1 MNVLDIAIILLIAY
15 GAYNGW
21 KYGCFSS
28 ILSLLGSL
36 FIFVL
41 AFYIKNPLS
50 VLFYENLPFQSFTG
64 MFKGISSMNILVYE
78 LVSYL
83 ICLIVLATVFGI
95 ILKATGIVDK
105 LIKLT
110 FIFALPSKIFG
121 LLIGGLQFY
130 IFVFA
135 GLFVVG
141 QLPFGV
147 KYFKESRYSETIV
160 TKTPLLSSVTNDLY
174 YSTVE
179 IFDICMDYSGVK
191 DKTKG
196 DYDALEV
203 LLKYDI
209 ITADSVQTLID
220 KNKIKI
226 EGADYLV
233 KKYKNRDANNVE
245 EIVKDE
251 IDKMTS
257 TTTTTS
263 TTSTAKK
270 TTTKKK

>member
-83 ICLIVLATVFGI
+83 ICLIILATVFGI

-105 LIKLT
+105 LIKLYNS
-110 FIFALPSKIFG
+110 IKGDKDYDILVKVIKDVVKEVVHRG
-121 LLIGGLQFY
+121 KLIGFSNQ
-130 IFVFA
+130 
-135 GLFVVG
+135 
-141 QLPFGV
+141 
-147 KYFKESRYSETIV
+147 
-160 TKTPLLSSVTNDLY
+160 
-174 YSTVE
+174 E
-179 IFDICMDYSGVK
+179 IG
-191 DKTKG
+191 
-196 DYDALEV
+196 
-203 LLKYDI
+203 
-209 ITADSVQTLID
+209 TL
-220 KNKIKI
+220 
-226 EGADYLV
+226 
-233 KKYKNRDANNVE
+233 E
-245 EIVKDE
+245 EIDTE
-251 IDKMTS
+251 INR
-257 TTTTTS
+257 
-263 TTSTAKK
+263 
-270 TTTKKK
+270 